1 MTPPALRRLM
11 TLVEARRARDLA
23 TLDRL
28 LGEAR
33 RLDAEVAELRR
44 TPARDAEDGAE
55 LPPERQALRLA
66 WAEQR
71 IRAARRRQAALAEAI
86 RTARATAAVSLGK
99 HKSLETL
106 VERADRSVELA
117 RSARAEREAP
127 PARSEPLT

>member
-23 TLDRL
+23 TLD
-28 LGEAR
+28 R

-55 LPPERQALRLA
+55 LPPERQALRVA

-99 HKSLETL
+99 HKSLEIL
-106 VERADRSVELA
+106 VERADRSVEQA